1 MRPPRRRCDRRGFRE
16 GLRECDMVDRP
27 VQTHDLAAS
36 NASSQ
41 PKRIFSKQI
50 FPFSSKAE
58 CHTDATSSFSLVLSA
73 SLSPQR

>member
-16 GLRECDMVDRP
+16 GLREGDMVNRP

-41 PKRIFSKQI
+41 PKRICSKHI
-50 FPFSSKAE
+50 FPFSSEGRAWAR
-58 CHTDATSSFSLVLSA
+58 DAL
-73 SLSPQR
+73 R